1 MKITCIYCQ
10 RVWHRLQKKSIN
22 DPIFDS
28 VNSVFSF
35 DFCQVKCIKNH
46 IMHLNITNP
55 YYCTGCNCI
64 MTSFKMKQFLDKYY
78 DDSLKLQNN
87 AVCSEKCYQKVNKK
101 EKKKENDENP
111 KEPAESVGF
120 VKRLISKFSNI
131 KISNV

>member
-1 MKITCIYCQ
+1 
-10 RVWHRLQKKSIN
+10 
-22 DPIFDS
+22 
-28 VNSVFSF
+28 
-35 DFCQVKCIKNH
+35 
-46 IMHLNITNP
+46 
-55 YYCTGCNCI
+55 